1 MSNKIIIMKRI
12 LLLFSIF
19 YTLSFY
25 GQNDTLSIVRHTEND
40 LITPKDVKVL
50 FRGMTN
56 EMFID
61 VPNAKSFTVS
71 GRDVIKKGKNIYTL
85 NPGAGNETVIKI
97 DIVLKN
103 NKKIVEKYVFEIRNV
118 KRSITCFNYT
128 KSDSVILANKNQF
141 KDAIIRVISG
151 NKNLNIVH
159 TVNRF
164 SLKIPGRETIIIQG
178 NKIDEKTF
186 NDINKYA
193 SKGDEIVIFDIKV
206 KVNISIS
213 CILISP
219 MVIRIL

>member
-1 MSNKIIIMKRI
+1 MKRI

-103 NKKIVEKYVFEIRNV
+103 KKKLLRNMFL
-118 KRSITCFNYT
+118 R
-128 KSDSVILANKNQF
+128 
-141 KDAIIRVISG
+141 
-151 NKNLNIVH
+151 
-159 TVNRF
+159 
-164 SLKIPGRETIIIQG
+164 
-178 NKIDEKTF
+178 
-186 NDINKYA
+186 
-193 SKGDEIVIFDIKV
+193 
-206 KVNISIS
+206 
-213 CILISP
+213 
-219 MVIRIL
+219 